1 MEMVAF
7 VAPMTLA
14 LGAGLFAAG
23 LLSFLDIHFFKTKL
37 AERAALAAGLALILM
52 TELMFASSNMSQRFL
67 NGQRSDVLECRLDAE
82 TALPE
87 ERQKNSQ
94 EMRNRIV
101 QCMKGFGYEWTTGH
115 KRCKEAPVAT
125 NAFCYLPTRP
135 FDRVVTEFLMMF
147 E

>member
-1 MEMVAF
+1 MVAF
-7 VAPMTLA
+7 VAPMTLV

-23 LLSFLDIHFFKTKL
+23 LLSFVDIHFFQTKL
-37 AERAALAAGLALILM
+37 AERAALAAGLALILL
-52 TELMFASSNMSQRFL
+52 TELMFASSSMSQRFL

-87 ERQKNSQ
+87 ERHKNSQ
-94 EMRNRIV
+94 EMQNRIV
-101 QCMKGFGYEWTTGH
+101 QCMKGFGYKWTTGH

>member
-7 VAPMTLA
+7 VAPMTLV

-23 LLSFLDIHFFKTKL
+23 LLSFLDIHLFKTKL
-37 AERAALAAGLALILM
+37 AERAALAAGLALILL
-52 TELMFASSNMSQRFL
+52 TELIFASSNMSQRFL

-87 ERQKNSQ
+87 ERHKNSQ
-94 EMRNRIV
+94 EMQNRIV
-101 QCMKGFGYEWTTGH
+101 QCMKGFGYEWTTGR

-125 NAFCYLPTRP
+125 NAYCYLPTRP
-135 FDRVVTEFLMMF
+135 FDRVVTELLMMF